1 MSRINWNKVQPTS
14 ITHAMELCVGC
25 AREKKNLSVERI
37 AELMGLAGHHS
48 LYKWMAEGRMPAVL
62 VRPFEHACGAS
73 FVSRYMAHS
82 AQYLTL
88 KIPSGSKAD
97 ARDINALQSSL
108 TSAVG
113 ALIKFHDA
121 QLSQDDC
128 IAALTGALENLAWHR
143 ANVEK
148 ADTPELS
155 LFEEEIQ

>member
-1 MSRINWNKVQPTS
+1 
-14 ITHAMELCVGC
+14 
-25 AREKKNLSVERI
+25 
-37 AELMGLAGHHS
+37 
-48 LYKWMAEGRMPAVL
+48 MPAVL

-113 ALIKFHDA
+113 ALINFYDA
-121 QLSQDDC
+121 RMSQDDC